1 MSTWGFFSR
10 LTTGWVEVVLER
22 AAVLEI
28 GRSRPARV
36 RLGRVGEWSA
46 LSGLGLSSPT
56 ITARVGTPLP
66 KTPPASAGR

>member
-10 LTTGWVEVVLER
+10 LTTGWVELVLER

-36 RLGRVGEWSA
+36 RLGRAGEWSA
-46 LSGLGLSSPT
+46 LSGLGLKWRET
-56 ITARVGTPLP
+56 H
-66 KTPPASAGR
+66 AG